1 MPPVIELKKVSKRYD
16 TGPVSFYA
24 VRDVNL
30 QIEAGEFVAI
40 MGPSGSGKSTMMH
53 LMGLLDEPTS
63 GDILVDG
70 ISTSL
75 LTEKS
80 LSRLRNQK
88 LGFVFQSYNLL
99 SRTSALENI
108 ALPLWYAKQP
118 AGHARAQAARAMKR
132 VGMDPASKGRNHP
145 NQLSGGQQQRIAIA
159 RAIVTEPS
167 MILADE
173 PTGNLDSHSTDE
185 ILSLFQSLNDEGTTV
200 VIVTHEDY
208 VGEHAK
214 RIIRFRDGRI
224 EREERVERPRRAKEG
239 ASTWA

>member
-1 MPPVIELKKVSKRYD
+1 MKPVIELQKVSKRYD
-16 TGPVSFYA
+16 NGPTSFYA
-24 VRDVNL
+24 VKNVDLR
-30 QIEAGEFVAI
+30 IEPGEFVAI

-53 LMGLLDEPTS
+53 LMGLLDVPTS
-63 GDILVDG
+63 GSILVDG
-70 ISTSL
+70 ISTSV

-80 LSRLRNQK
+80 LSRLRNKK

-108 ALPLWYAKQP
+108 SLPLWYARNSSGSTLQ
-118 AGHARAQAARAMKR
+118 RAARAMTR
-132 VGMDPASKGRNHP
+132 VGMDPAAKGRNHP

-167 MILADE
+167 LILADE

-185 ILSLFQSLNDEGTTV
+185 ILALFQSLNDEGTTV

-208 VGEHAK
+208 VGKHAK
-214 RIIRFRDGRI
+214 RIVRFRDGQI
-224 EREERVERPRRAKEG
+224 EKEERVEQPLRAKQGVG
-239 ASTWA
+239 AWE